1 MSDGKRLEPRPPAFA
16 QLAAR
21 HLPANAVAPLGLLA
35 LAAASFGWFF
45 YGRGLDV
52 PDEGLL
58 LHVAERLAA
67 GEVPYRDVYFIYTP
81 GLQYLLAL
89 LFRLLGPS
97 LAVEHAL
104 QLVLHLAVVG
114 IVYAL
119 ALRLTRST
127 PLAAAAALAT
137 IAAGATSYRFCLGLG
152 AVWLLTR
159 YAESGRRRWLLAG
172 GLAIGV
178 TYVFAQEV
186 GLYALGAGLGS
197 LGLEW

>member
-21 HLPANAVAPLGLLA
+21 HLPANAVIPIGMVA

-81 GLQYLLAL
+81 GFQYLLAA
-89 LFRLLGPS
+89 LFWLFGP
-97 LAVEHAL
+97 
-104 QLVLHLAVVG
+104 
-114 IVYAL
+114 
-119 ALRLTRST
+119 
-127 PLAAAAALAT
+127 
-137 IAAGATSYRFCLGLG
+137 
-152 AVWLLTR
+152 
-159 YAESGRRRWLLAG
+159 
-172 GLAIGV
+172 
-178 TYVFAQEV
+178 
-186 GLYALGAGLGS
+186 S
-197 LGLEW
+197 LGLEHALLFAVHVALVLVVYTLAARLAGRPLAVVAA